1 MRFLLVFIALFATFG
16 GNCEA
21 QKPKVLISVDMEGIG
36 ALVREQFGP
45 GDFEYQKGRQLMT
58 AEVNAAIEGCL
69 AAGAGEILVADSHG
83 NAQNLIPDEIHEA
96 AMLIRAFPRPLMQ
109 VEGIDD
115 SFSGVI
121 FIGYHPMDGTP
132 TANLSH
138 TFMGGTIFEIKV
150 NGKPVSESIFN
161 AAVVGSMG
169 VPVIMVAGDQNITKE
184 AVDTFGPVETVVT
197 KESIGWY
204 SAKARHPNL
213 ICREIKEKAQKAV
226 ERIAEM
232 KPFTFEPP
240 LSMEITFKN
249 IYDAETWGYL
259 PWIKRT
265 SGKTILVES
274 DNMADLDRFITALY
288 GINRRR

>member
-1 MRFLLVFIALFATFG
+1 MRLPSILLALFLTVSG
-16 GNCEA
+16 ICEA

-36 ALVREQFGP
+36 ALVRDQFGP
-45 GDFEYQKGRQLMT
+45 TAFEYQKGRQLMT

-69 AAGAGEILVADSHG
+69 EAGAGEIVVADAHG
-83 NAQNLIPDEIHEA
+83 NAQNLIPDELHEA
-96 AMLIRAFPRPLMQ
+96 AMLIRSFPRPMMQ
-109 VEGIDD
+109 IEGIDE
-115 SFSGVI
+115 SFGGVI
-121 FIGYHPMDGTP
+121 FIGYHPKDGTA

-150 NGKPVSESIFN
+150 NGTPVSESIFN

-197 KESIGWY
+197 KQSIGWY
-204 SAKARHPNL
+204 SAKARHPKV

-226 ERIAEM
+226 GRIAEM

-240 LSMEITFKN
+240 LKMEITFKN

-259 PWIKRT
+259 PWVERT

-274 DNMADLDRFITALY
+274 DNMPDLNRFITALY
-288 GINRRR
+288 GINRR